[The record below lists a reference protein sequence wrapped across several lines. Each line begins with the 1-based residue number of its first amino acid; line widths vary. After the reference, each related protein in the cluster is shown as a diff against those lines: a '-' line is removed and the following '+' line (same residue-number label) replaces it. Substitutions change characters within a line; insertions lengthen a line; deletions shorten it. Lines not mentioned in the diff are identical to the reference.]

1 MELEKKEKI
10 EEIETRL
17 DSILEIL
24 TALQIMDQQLEEFT
38 AINIADYLELPIE
51 ALAEI
56 RQEIMDL
63 QESLYL

>member
-1 MELEKKEKI
+1 MKIIELERKEKI

-24 TALQIMDQQLEEFT
+24 TTLQIMDQQLDEFT
-38 AINIADYLELPIE
+38 AIDIADYLELPIE

-56 RQEIMDL
+56 RQQIEDL
-63 QESLYL
+63 

>member
-1 MELEKKEKI
+1 MELERKEKI

-24 TALQIMDQQLEEFT
+24 TTLQIIDQLDEFT
-38 AINIADYLELPIE
+38 AIDIADYLELPIE

-56 RQEIMDL
+56 RQQIEDL
-63 QESLYL
+63 

>member
-1 MELEKKEKI
+1 MKLERKEKI
-10 EEIETRL
+10 QNIETRI

-24 TALQIMDQQLEEFT
+24 TTLQIMDQQLDEFT

-56 RQEIMDL
+56 RQEITDL
-63 QESLYL
+63 

>member
-1 MELEKKEKI
+1 MELERKEKI

-24 TALQIMDQQLEEFT
+24 TTLQIMDQQLDEFT
-38 AINIADYLELPIE
+38 AIDIADYLELPIE

-56 RQEIMDL
+56 RQQTEDL
-63 QESLYL
+63 

>member
-1 MELEKKEKI
+1 MELERKEKI

-24 TALQIMDQQLEEFT
+24 TTLQIIDQQLDEFT
-38 AINIADYLELPIE
+38 AIDIADYLELPIE

-56 RQEIMDL
+56 RQQIEDL
-63 QESLYL
+63 

>member
-1 MELEKKEKI
+1 MELERKEKI

-24 TALQIMDQQLEEFT
+24 TTLQIMDQQLDEFT
-38 AINIADYLELPIE
+38 AIDIADYLELPIE

-56 RQEIMDL
+56 RQQIEDL
-63 QESLYL
+63 

>member
-1 MELEKKEKI
+1 MELERKEKI

-24 TALQIMDQQLEEFT
+24 TTLQIMDQQLDEFT
-38 AINIADYLELPIE
+38 AIDIADYLELPIE

-56 RQEIMDL
+56 REQIEDL
-63 QESLYL
+63 

>member
-38 AINIADYLELPIE
+38 AINISDYLELPIE

-56 RQEIMDL
+56 REEIK
-63 QESLYL
+63 SF

>member
-1 MELEKKEKI
+1 MILERKEKI

-24 TALQIMDQQLEEFT
+24 TTLQIMDQQLDEFT
-38 AINIADYLELPIE
+38 AIDIADYLELPIE

-56 RQEIMDL
+56 RQQIEDL
-63 QESLYL
+63 

>member
-1 MELEKKEKI
+1 MELERKEKI

-24 TALQIMDQQLEEFT
+24 TTLQIMDQQLDEFT
-38 AINIADYLELPIE
+38 AIDIADYLELPIE

-56 RQEIMDL
+56 REQIRDL
-63 QESLYL
+63 

>member
-1 MELEKKEKI
+1 MELERKEKI

-24 TALQIMDQQLEEFT
+24 TTLQIIDQQLDEFT
-38 AINIADYLELPIE
+38 AISIADYLELPIE

-56 RQEIMDL
+56 RQQIEDL
-63 QESLYL
+63 

>member
-1 MELEKKEKI
+1 MELERKEKI

-24 TALQIMDQQLEEFT
+24 TTLQIMDQQLYEFT
-38 AINIADYLELPIE
+38 AIDIADYLELPIE

-56 RQEIMDL
+56 RQQIEDL
-63 QESLYL
+63 

>member
-24 TALQIMDQQLEEFT
+24 TTLQIIDQQLDEFT
-38 AINIADYLELPIE
+38 AIDIADYLELPIE

-56 RQEIMDL
+56 RQQIEDL
-63 QESLYL
+63 

>member
-1 MELEKKEKI
+1 MELERKEKI

-24 TALQIMDQQLEEFT
+24 TTLQIMDQQLDEFT
-38 AINIADYLELPIE
+38 AIDIADYLKLPIE

-56 RQEIMDL
+56 RQQIEDL
-63 QESLYL
+63 

>member
-1 MELEKKEKI
+1 MELERKEKN

-24 TALQIMDQQLEEFT
+24 TTLQIMDQQLDEFT
-38 AINIADYLELPIE
+38 AIDIADYLELPIE

-56 RQEIMDL
+56 RQQIEDL
-63 QESLYL
+63 

>member
-1 MELEKKEKI
+1 MDLERKEKI

-24 TALQIMDQQLEEFT
+24 TTLQIMDQQLDEFT
-38 AINIADYLELPIE
+38 AIDIADYLELPIE

-56 RQEIMDL
+56 RQQIEDL
-63 QESLYL
+63 

>member
-1 MELEKKEKI
+1 MELERKEKI

-24 TALQIMDQQLEEFT
+24 TTLQIMDQQLDEFT
-38 AINIADYLELPIE
+38 AIDIADYLELPIE

-56 RQEIMDL
+56 RQQIKDL
-63 QESLYL
+63 